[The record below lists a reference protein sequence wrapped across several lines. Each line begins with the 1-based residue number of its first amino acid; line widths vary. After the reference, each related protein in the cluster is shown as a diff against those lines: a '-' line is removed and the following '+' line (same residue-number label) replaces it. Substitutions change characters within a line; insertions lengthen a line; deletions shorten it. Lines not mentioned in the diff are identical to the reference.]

1 MTMKNCD
8 AIVEVFFLS
17 FMAISM
23 ITTFVVIYKQFK
35 KK

>member
-1 MTMKNCD
+1 MVDT
-8 AIVEVFFLS
+8 IVEVFFLS
-17 FMAISM
+17 FMAASM

>member
-17 FMAISM
+17 FMVVSM